1 MKYLKQFES
10 FENGERLVFEED
22 LILRLEDSTKEEI
35 FGRIIPGN
43 LSKWNGLFPLLP
55 NKLHVTLTSI
65 KASKAFKDVLKSSL
79 PTDIPAPAVRLGE
92 VTIANREATESAPAK
107 TSFVVVVDNQED
119 FKKYVDQIYESMGL
133 QNPEP
138 DRYFHIIIANNV
150 ENKKFS
156 NTADSVGSIDDITKN
171 DFKIKRI

>member
-55 NKLHVTLTSI
+55 NKLHVTLTS
-65 KASKAFKDVLKSSL
+65 SKAFKDVLKSSL
-79 PTDIPAPAVRLGE
+79 PTDIPAPVVQLGE

-107 TSFVVVVDNQED
+107 TSFVVAVANQEEL
-119 FKKYVDQIYESMGL
+119 KAYVDQIYESMGL

-171 DFKIKRI
+171 DF

>member
-10 FENGERLVFEED
+10 FENGERLVFEAA
-22 LILRLEDSTKEEI
+22 LLLRLEDSTKEEI

-55 NKLHVTLTSI
+55 NKLHVTLTS
-65 KASKAFKDVLKSSL
+65 SKAFKDVLKSSL
-79 PTDIPAPAVRLGE
+79 PTDIPAPAVQLGE
-92 VTIANREATESAPAK
+92 VTIANREATESDPAK
-107 TSFVVVVDNQED
+107 TNFVVAVANQED

-150 ENKKFS
+150 ENKKFP
-156 NTADSVGSIDDITKN
+156 NTADSFGSIGDITKN
-171 DFKIKRI
+171 DF

>member
-55 NKLHVTLTSI
+55 NKLHVTLTS
-65 KASKAFKDVLKSSL
+65 SKAFKDVLKSSL
-79 PTDIPAPAVRLGE
+79 PTDIPAPVVQLGE

-107 TSFVVVVDNQED
+107 TSFVVDVDNQED

-171 DFKIKRI
+171 DF

>member
-1 MKYLKQFES
+1 MKYIKLFES
-10 FENGERLVFEED
+10 FENGERLVFEAA
-22 LILRLEDSTKEEI
+22 LLLRLEDSTKEEI

-43 LSKWNGLFPLLP
+43 ISKWNGLFPLLP
-55 NKLHVTLTSI
+55 DKVHVTLTSI

-79 PTDIPAPAVRLGE
+79 PTDIPAPAVQLGE

-107 TSFVVVVDNQED
+107 TSFVVAVANQED

-138 DRYFHIIIANNV
+138 DRYFHKTIANNV
-150 ENKKFS
+150 ENKKFP
-156 NTADSVGSIDDITKN
+156 NTADSFGSIGDITKN
-171 DFKIKRI
+171 DF

>member
-1 MKYLKQFES
+1 MKYIKLFES
-10 FENGERLVFEED
+10 FENGERLVFEAA
-22 LILRLEDSTKEEI
+22 LLLRLEDSTKEEI

-55 NKLHVTLTSI
+55 NKLHVTLTS
-65 KASKAFKDVLKSSL
+65 SKAFKDVLKSSL
-79 PTDIPAPAVRLGE
+79 PTDIPAPAVQLGE

-107 TSFVVVVDNQED
+107 TSFVVAVANQED

-138 DRYFHIIIANNV
+138 DRYFHITIANNV
-150 ENKKFS
+150 ENKKFP
-156 NTADSVGSIDDITKN
+156 NTADSFGSIGDITKN
-171 DFKIKRI
+171 DF